1 MVGLVETSFGGSL
14 SVYWSLH
21 IFTFFPYKLIMST
34 TSSFSY
40 FSIYNG
46 PHVIIYIT
54 FWWNF
59 SYSSMLCLIALWNL
73 QKLSLFLEPNSFF
86 VGKHLA
92 CTNISY
98 NLSMVTLKTFSF
110 FLPKSTTFTPPLLKA
125 WLSRGLELMLGAS
138 SKVIHPALNN
148 HKSFLLIAE
157 QLSILW
163 PGFPARYSYVRSSLY
178 QFRKEGFSGG
188 NEKGAT
194 WPILS
199 NFAYISFKGIGRGR
213 SCSKFLW

>member
-1 MVGLVETSFGGSL
+1 
-14 SVYWSLH
+14 
-21 IFTFFPYKLIMST
+21 
-34 TSSFSY
+34 
-40 FSIYNG
+40 
-46 PHVIIYIT
+46 
-54 FWWNF
+54 
-59 SYSSMLCLIALWNL
+59 
-73 QKLSLFLEPNSFF
+73 
-86 VGKHLA
+86 LA

-188 NEKGAT
+188 NERGAT

-199 NFAYISFKGIGRGR
+199 NFTYIFFKGIGRGR
-213 SCSKFLW
+213 SCS